1 MKGIY
6 LESDLLKSSAFSGLS
21 KWALKVYL
29 RFLTK
34 RVMTQFNSTK
44 HKSKERTILN
54 NGEITFC
61 YSEAKA
67 MGIGEREFRNAIDEL
82 IERGFLDLT
91 HQGTGGLERDKSKYF
106 IDTRWKKWNTPEFSP
121 AKKPRQKNTK
131 QGRGWEAY
139 NAKQKQKLL
148 ANMSAVKPGLTDNY
162 ARSLTE
168 NGTSHLTDLS
178 LH

>member
-1 MKGIY
+1 MRGIY
-6 LESDLLKSSAFSGLS
+6 LERDLLKSNAFNGLS
-21 KWALKVYL
+21 KWALKAYL

-34 RVMTQFNSTK
+34 RVIVQSNSTK
-44 HKSKERTILN
+44 HKSKERIISN

-61 YSEAKA
+61 YSEAKV

-121 AKKPRQKNTK
+121 AKNPRKKNTK

-148 ANMSAVKPGLTDNY
+148 ANMSAVKSVLTDKY
-162 ARSLTE
+162 ARPLIE
-168 NGTSHLTDLS
+168 NNTSRLTDLS